1 MGRQNKQTINQRDF
15 VKVKFNKKNQRQKKV
30 HHNGRLS
37 HRKLASSR
45 DTNSRKSSFLGFQE
59 KFKTIK
65 EKERVEFLHL
75 EWDVL
80 KKKDLADN
88 YHLENRFE
96 SLLKSHLFLLMNLKM
111 SAEEKK
117 QYIIAKVIAQME
129 FIQLLRKK

>member
-1 MGRQNKQTINQRDF
+1 
-15 VKVKFNKKNQRQKKV
+15 
-30 HHNGRLS
+30 
-37 HRKLASSR
+37 
-45 DTNSRKSSFLGFQE
+45 LGFQE

-75 EWDVL
+75 EWDAL

-88 YHLENRFE
+88 YHLENKFE

-117 QYIIAKVIAQME
+117 
-129 FIQLLRKK
+129 